1 MKKTRPSSAM
11 TSAKNTSR
19 LPTSTLSRSGE
30 PATANATTAVRPRPT
45 AIQPYTFQRKADT
58 RSAVWTEFVVHASI
72 DTLLSRSAPRRAGP
86 QPRDSLRRA
95 QPSMTAPPIV
105 PRRGLWCGN
114 DSASA
119 VAGVRD
125 AVDASGLVVG
135 DQKRSV
141 GHDEHVGRA
150 PGRGAARQPSGGK
163 ALVGRGAPVL
173 DLHEGH
179 PIPDRRRAVPRA
191 VLGDEDAAAVL
202 LGKHPAGVEP
212 HADGGDVRAELSSR
226 RRELAARTSGVV
238 LWIAD
243 AVAVAERKPEVLAD
257 LRQMVQLVGRL
268 IVAEPVAAV
277 VGEPQ
282 VAGRRIEVEA
292 DAVAHAARHDLGPA
306 AREVEPRDRGVE
318 RARRR
323 ADVARRADRNVELS
337 VRAKRDELPA
347 VMGVGRIGIAG
358 HFGLGPAG
366 EITRDVAEA
375 QDAVHRADV
384 EGAVAKRD
392 AARRVESTGHDE
404 HLVHSIVAVAI
415 HERVHL
421 ARGARAH
428 EHDAGRTDRHL
439 AGARHGAGG

>member
-1 MKKTRPSSAM
+1 M
-11 TSAKNTSR
+11 
-19 LPTSTLSRSGE
+19 
-30 PATANATTAVRPRPT
+30 
-45 AIQPYTFQRKADT
+45 
-58 RSAVWTEFVVHASI
+58 
-72 DTLLSRSAPRRAGP
+72 
-86 QPRDSLRRA
+86 
-95 QPSMTAPPIV
+95 
-105 PRRGLWCGN
+105 
-114 DSASA
+114 
-119 VAGVRD
+119 
-125 AVDASGLVVG
+125 
-135 DQKRSV
+135 
-141 GHDEHVGRA
+141 
-150 PGRGAARQPSGGK
+150 
-163 ALVGRGAPVL
+163 
-173 DLHEGH
+173 
-179 PIPDRRRAVPRA
+179 
-191 VLGDEDAAAVL
+191 
-202 LGKHPAGVEP
+202 
-212 HADGGDVRAELSSR
+212 
-226 RRELAARTSGVV
+226 
-238 LWIAD
+238 
-243 AVAVAERKPEVLAD
+243 AERKPEVLAD

-358 HFGLGPAG
+358 HFGLGRAG

-421 ARGARAH
+421 ALGARAH

-439 AGARHGAGG
+439 AGARHVAGVDGDAEARRQRDLAQRAGGAREHPGEVSAIKAADDDQRRDRNQEQRQDRAGSRHQSSTVNSLRWARRASGAATAGSVCASPTGAAASALPGVRPGRGRWRRGRSPSCGGPARAD